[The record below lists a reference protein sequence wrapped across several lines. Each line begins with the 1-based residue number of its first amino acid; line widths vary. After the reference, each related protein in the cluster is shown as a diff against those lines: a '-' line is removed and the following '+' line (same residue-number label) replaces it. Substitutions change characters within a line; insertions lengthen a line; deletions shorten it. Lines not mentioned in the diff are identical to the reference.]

1 MHQHTPKHPRS
12 KGREPFGMQ
21 SADHR
26 AASSGCL
33 GDRACAQADA

>member
-1 MHQHTPKHPRS
+1 MNQHTPKHPRS

-26 AASSGCL
+26 AASSSCL
-33 GDRACAQADA
+33 RDRDPVQADA